1 MFFLNGKILKLYI
14 YLCYLVINYFFEVFI
29 LILGICWLFFF
40 VYDFM
45 VFKIDLKF
53 LKLKEELL
61 FICKKFIKRKIN
73 FLLELIII

>member
-1 MFFLNGKILKLYI
+1 MVKFWNYI
-14 YLCYLVINYFFEVFI
+14 YICVIYVVINYFFEVFI

-53 LKLKEELL
+53 LKLKED
-61 FICKKFIKRKIN
+61 R
-73 FLLELIII
+73 IIIYMYKVYKKGKLIFY

>member
-1 MFFLNGKILKLYI
+1 MVKFWNYI
-14 YLCYLVINYFFEVFI
+14 YICVIYVVINYFFEVFI

-53 LKLKEELL
+53 LKLKEDW
-61 FICKKFIKRKIN
+61 
-73 FLLELIII
+73 IIIYMYKVYKKGKLIFY

>member
-1 MFFLNGKILKLYI
+1 MEDIVINYMFFLNGKILKLYI

-53 LKLKEELL
+53 LKLRRNYYLYVKSL
-61 FICKKFIKRKIN
+61 
-73 FLLELIII
+73 